1 MPDEINFFDLAS
13 LLKIKPDTTMERFGG
28 MLNSSYFDGANIAA
42 TLSQKKL
49 ISFNTALP
57 GQSIITITETGKQLI
72 DEANTKANIDFD
84 HLDLAIITQVS
95 NGKTTPADIGAGVN
109 VRPRDLAMHLF
120 KLSQQD
126 FVTYEFRSG
135 AVSVMLTEKGFKQ
148 VKAGMPVKP
157 KPQVQPTMAAPGAT
171 AAGAMTAGAAPTQ
184 EELLAQDQAMMEG
197 VQMPVEGDQTA
208 ATAGASA
215 SPESVEQKIKES
227 KGAKTRNMAITVAI
241 IVIILVLGLA
251 FWAGYI

>member
-57 GQSIITITETGKQLI
+57 GQSIITITDTGKQLI
-72 DEANTKANIDFD
+72 DEANTKANMDFD
-84 HLDLAIITQVS
+84 HLDLAVITQVS
-95 NGKTTPADIGAGVN
+95 NGKTTPNDIGAGIN

-120 KLSQQD
+120 KLAQQD

-157 KPQVQPTMAAPGAT
+157 KPQVQPTMAAPGASG
-171 AAGAMTAGAAPTQ
+171 AGAPMAGAVPIQ
-184 EELLAQDQAMMEG
+184 EELLAQDQAAMEG
-197 VQMPVEGDQTA
+197 VPGGEQPEPTVAQM
-208 ATAGASA
+208 
-215 SPESVEQKIKES
+215 SPEEVEQKIKKS
-227 KGAKTRNMAITVAI
+227 KGAKTRNMAIAVVI
-241 IVIILVLGLA
+241 IVVIVVLGLA
-251 FWAGYI
+251 FWAGYL